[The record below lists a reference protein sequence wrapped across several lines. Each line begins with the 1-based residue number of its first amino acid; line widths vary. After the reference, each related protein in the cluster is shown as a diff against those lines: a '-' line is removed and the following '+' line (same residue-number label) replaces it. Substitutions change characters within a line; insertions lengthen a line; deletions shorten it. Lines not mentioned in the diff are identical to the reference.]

1 MILFG
6 TKNMNSSN
14 KKRFFKIPSMTEH
27 KVPINGPQIVIC
39 NSFPLLHKS
48 TFISCLTTDQ
58 KQQNKI

>member
-1 MILFG
+1 
-6 TKNMNSSN
+6 MNSSK